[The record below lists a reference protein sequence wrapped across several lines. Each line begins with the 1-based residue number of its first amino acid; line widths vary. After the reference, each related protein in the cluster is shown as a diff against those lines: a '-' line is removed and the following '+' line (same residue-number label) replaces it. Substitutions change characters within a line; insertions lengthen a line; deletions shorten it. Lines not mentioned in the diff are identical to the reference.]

1 MSVQRYSFTPEDRY
15 EQYHA
20 RRKNKTYVKRERDNL
35 SWRAPEHSKLT
46 SDMERDFPRDDFG
59 VPLTGSKKEFLVL
72 DQRPTIMKPPRET
85 IPGWL

>member
-1 MSVQRYSFTPEDRY
+1 MPLRYSFHPEDSY

-20 RRKNKTYVKRERDNL
+20 RRKKRTYVKRDRSGI

-59 VPLTGSKKEFLVL
+59 IPLRGSKKDQLVL
-72 DQRPTIMKPPRET
+72 DPRPVIMKPPRPT
-85 IPGWL
+85 VPGWL